1 MVDTRAGHRTTL
13 ITRELTMHPYPHVYT
28 ATASGRSEG
37 TVALNSPSL
46 PEIAT
51 APPPEF
57 DGPGDVWSPETLLCA
72 SLADCFV
79 LSFRAIARASKLEW
93 TELACRVEGVLERVE
108 GVTQFTGYT
117 TFASLKV
124 PPGFETAK
132 VRKLLEKAE
141 HLCLISNSLR
151 GKRTLVAAVVDSA
164 AQPTFSGADP
174 T

>member
-1 MVDTRAGHRTTL
+1 M
-13 ITRELTMHPYPHVYT
+13 MHPYPHVYT
-28 ATASGRSEG
+28 ATASGRPEG

-57 DGPGDVWSPETLLCA
+57 DGPGGVWSPETMLCA

-93 TELACRVEGVLERVE
+93 SELACRVEGVLERVE

-132 VRKLLEKAE
+132 ARKLLEKAE

-151 GKRTLVAAVVDSA
+151 GKRTLVAEVVDSA
-164 AQPTFSGADP
+164 AQPPVGRADS